1 MNQKPSG
8 KLRRGW
14 TTGAC
19 AAAATKAAYQALITG
34 DFSDTVS
41 IILPKGEQPVFQLF
55 KNETGP
61 DSVSYTHLRAH
72 ET

>member
-14 TTGAC
+14 TTGSC

-34 DFSDTVS
+34 DFPDTVS
-41 IILPKGEQPVFQLF
+41 IVLPKGEVPVF
-55 KNETGP
+55 
-61 DSVSYTHLRAH
+61 
-72 ET
+72 